1 MDILFSWLGHTDLG
15 NMQDDIDGPISQIA
29 CFSDRE
35 FQRVF
40 IIANR
45 EKGQWEAYKHWL
57 KKRLAKHKKQ
67 PAEIEICF
75 AKEVENVVDYGQLA
89 LVTKR
94 YLGQLC
100 QADSTVTINLT
111 SGTGAMTAVSTLVG
125 MGKTNCRF
133 VQTDRRKPDSLPLE
147 TIIPS
152 DFGDQ
157 YISSALAHSAS
168 LATAEAPLSDDFKK
182 IATHSPKMKAL
193 VSKAQK
199 LALSEVP
206 ALILGETGVGKETIA
221 QAIHKTSIRH
231 KHKIA
236 AINCGAIAEGLL
248 ESILFG
254 HKKGSFTSANS
265 DQKGIFEDADKGTVF
280 LDEVGELSLNAQ
292 TKLLRVLQDQKIRP
306 VGSNKDVSIDVR
318 LIAATHRNLSQMVAE
333 GTFREDLFYRIAVGI
348 VEIPPLRERQEDI
361 EQLSLELASEID
373 QQMRKHQHFSNY
385 KSKNLSACAIKF
397 MKAQPWP
404 GNIRELWNTLNR
416 AYLWSEGSQ
425 VDKDDISNSLVSHIK
440 RDDSNDIFLTANQ
453 TVDIGELVDKYKKKY
468 VEAAIKISGGNK
480 SKAAKILGLN
490 SHQVLGKWLKDLSI
504 ELD

>member
-15 NMQDDIDGPISQIA
+15 NMQDDMDGPISQIA

-35 FQRVF
+35 FLRIF
-40 IIANR
+40 IISNQR
-45 EKGQWEAYKHWL
+45 PEHWDPYKLWL
-57 KKRLAKHKKQ
+57 KKRLAKHNKCS
-67 PAEIEICF
+67 AEIEICF
-75 AKEVENVVDYGQLA
+75 AKGVKNVVDYGQLA
-89 LVTKR
+89 VVTKQ
-94 YLGQLC
+94 YLGELC
-100 QADSTVTINLT
+100 QAENTVTINLT

-133 VQTDRRKPDSLPLE
+133 VQTDRRKPDSIPIE

-157 YISSALAHSAS
+157 YITSALAHSAS

-193 VSKAQK
+193 VNKAQK

-265 DQKGIFEDADKGTVF
+265 DQKGIFEEADKGTVF

-292 TKLLRVLQDQKIRP
+292 TKLLRVLQDKKIRP
-306 VGSNKDVSIDVR
+306 VGANKDVPIDVR

-348 VEIPPLRERQEDI
+348 IEIPPLRERQEDI

-373 QQMRKHQHFSNY
+373 QQMLKHQHFSNY
-385 KSKNLSACAIKF
+385 KSKNISDCAIKF
-397 MKAQPWP
+397 TKEQPWP

-416 AYLWSEGSQ
+416 AYLWSEGTQ
-425 VDKDDISNSLVSHIK
+425 IDKSDISNALVSRIEK
-440 RDDSNDIFLTANQ
+440 NDISDICLTANQ
-453 TVDIGELVDKYKKKY
+453 TVDVNELVDKYKKKY
-468 VEAAIKISGGNK
+468 VEAAMKTSGGNK
-480 SKAAKILGLN
+480 SKAAKMLGLN
-490 SHQVLGKWLKDLSI
+490 SHQVLGKWLKDLGV
-504 ELD
+504 E